1 MKHSLA
7 NHHKQSGL
15 SIIELMIA
23 VTIGLFLLTG
33 IATSYITSVKSS
45 SNRDQSSMLED
56 NARLA
61 LDVITKSLEHT
72 GYANGLTIENRFVEK
87 RATIIEESC
96 GSGFKNVLDQDIFP
110 KKSTFDFVDADGVAT
125 GDSITTVYLGD
136 NRLNTDCAGG
146 VLVSDCRLASGV
158 TENARIYN
166 SFFLAKDAN
175 DSLLCAGS
183 QQTEEQV
190 VAEGIENIQI
200 LYGVDSGAAAGTDL
214 KIDRFVNAREL
225 FAKGLESSVVSI
237 QVALLVRS
245 LLPVNTKAESKKFK
259 LLDVEYTSATDR
271 YRREVFTT
279 TIRLRNTL

>member
-1 MKHSLA
+1 MKYSLA

-15 SIIELMIA
+15 SLIELMIA

-33 IATSYITSVKSS
+33 IATSYMTSVKSS
-45 SNRDQSSMLED
+45 SNRDQFSMLED

-72 GYANGLTIENRFVEK
+72 GYANGLTIENRFVK
-87 RATIIEESC
+87 NRATIIEENC
-96 GSGFKNVLDQDIFP
+96 GSGFKNVVDQSIFP
-110 KKSTFDFVDADGVAT
+110 NKPTFDVVASGVAT

-146 VLVSDCRLASGV
+146 VLVSDCRLAAGV
-158 TENARIYN
+158 TDNARIYN

-183 QQTEEQV
+183 RQTEQQV

-214 KIDRFVNAREL
+214 KIDRFVNAEEL
-225 FAKGLESSVVSI
+225 FAQGLESSVVSI

-245 LLPVNTKAESKKFK
+245 LLPVKNKAESKTFK
-259 LLDVEYTSATDR
+259 LLDVEYTSAADR

>member
-1 MKHSLA
+1 MKYSLA

-15 SIIELMIA
+15 SLIELMIA

-33 IATSYITSVKSS
+33 IATSYMTSVKSS
-45 SNRDQSSMLED
+45 SNRDQFSMLED

-72 GYANGLTIENRFVEK
+72 GYANGLTIENRFVK
-87 RATIIEESC
+87 NRATIIEENC
-96 GSGFKNVLDQDIFP
+96 GSGFKNVVDQSIFP
-110 KKSTFDFVDADGVAT
+110 NKPTFDVVDSGVAT

-146 VLVSDCRLASGV
+146 VLVSDCRLAAGV
-158 TENARIYN
+158 TDNARIYN

-183 QQTEEQV
+183 RQTEQQV

-214 KIDRFVNAREL
+214 KIDRFVNAEEL
-225 FAKGLESSVVSI
+225 FAQGLESSVVSI

-245 LLPVNTKAESKKFK
+245 LLPVKNKAESKTFK
-259 LLDVEYTSATDR
+259 LLDVEYTSAADR

>member
-1 MKHSLA
+1 MKYSLA
-7 NHHKQSGL
+7 HHHKQSGL
-15 SIIELMIA
+15 SLIELMIA

-33 IATSYITSVKSS
+33 IATSYMTSVKSS
-45 SNRDQSSMLED
+45 SNRDQFSMLED

-72 GYANGLTIENRFVEK
+72 GYANGLTIENRFVK
-87 RATIIEESC
+87 SRATIIEENC
-96 GSGFKNVLDQDIFP
+96 GSGFKNVVDQSIFP
-110 KKSTFDFVDADGVAT
+110 NKPTFDVVDSGVAT

-146 VLVSDCRLASGV
+146 VLVSDCRLAAGV
-158 TENARIYN
+158 TDNARIYN

-183 QQTEEQV
+183 RQTEQQV

-214 KIDRFVNAREL
+214 KIDRFVNAEEL
-225 FAKGLESSVVSI
+225 FAQGLESSVVSI

-245 LLPVNTKAESKKFK
+245 LLPVKNKAESKTFK
-259 LLDVEYTSATDR
+259 LLDVEYTSAADR